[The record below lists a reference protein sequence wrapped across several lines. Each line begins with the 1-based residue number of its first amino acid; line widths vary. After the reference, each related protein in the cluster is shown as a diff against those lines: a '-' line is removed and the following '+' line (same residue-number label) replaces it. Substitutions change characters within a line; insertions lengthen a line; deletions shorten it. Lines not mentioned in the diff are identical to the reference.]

1 MKILIIGGKGTIGKV
16 ATQNFKQDKK
26 VIVDGGS
33 NGDVTVDIA
42 DSKLLKA
49 MFEKTGKFFLQN

>member
-1 MKILIIGGKGTIGKV
+1 MKILIIVGKGTIGKV
-16 ATQNFKQDKK
+16 VTQNFIQDKK

-42 DSKLLKA
+42 DSKSLKA

>member
-1 MKILIIGGKGTIGKV
+1 MKILIIVGKGTIGKV
-16 ATQNFKQDKK
+16 VTQNFIQDKK